1 MEKIKTGDFV
11 LPGDRLGTIEEFV
24 PGEGT
29 YEENSE
35 VYAASAG
42 FVLID
47 HLDKKIK
54 VYKPGIVKPLM
65 PRVGDIVLGKVSH
78 VQSQMASVE
87 IFQINKTIISTPFT
101 GVIHI
106 SQVSRAFTNVMP
118 DAYRV
123 GDVIRA
129 RVIKATV
136 PIQLSTIGRKFGV
149 LLAFCSFCGGFLEK
163 QGEDKLRC
171 SNCDRIE
178 TRKVAIDYR
187 RSIKG
192 RRA

>member
-47 HLDKKIK
+47 HVDKEIK
-54 VYKPGIVKPLM
+54 VYKPGIVKPVI
-65 PRVGDIVLGKVSH
+65 PRVGDVVLGKVAH

-87 IFQINKTIISTPFT
+87 IFQINKNFVSPPFT

-106 SQVSRAFTNVMP
+106 SQVSKTFTNVMP
-118 DAYRV
+118 DAYKV

-129 RVIKATV
+129 RVIRAITI
-136 PIQLSTIGRKFGV
+136 PIQLSTIGKKFGA
-149 LLAFCSFCGGFLEK
+149 LLAFCSLCGGVLQR
-163 QGEDKLRC
+163 QGEGKLRC
-171 SNCDRIE
+171 VNCDHIE
-178 TRKVAIDYR
+178 TRKAAIDYR
-187 RSIKG
+187 RLK
-192 RRA
+192 R